1 MSLGMKVIWAL
12 VAALCAVAFG
22 FVTGVF
28 NRVISSVIPV
38 SDQSRYGSII
48 K

>member
-1 MSLGMKVIWAL
+1 MAHSMKFIWAL
-12 VAALCAVAFG
+12 VAALCEVAFG